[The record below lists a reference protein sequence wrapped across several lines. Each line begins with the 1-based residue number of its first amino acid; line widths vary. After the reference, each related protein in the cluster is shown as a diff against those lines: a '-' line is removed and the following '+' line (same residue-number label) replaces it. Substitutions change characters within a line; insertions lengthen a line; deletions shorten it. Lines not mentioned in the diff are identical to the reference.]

1 MRTYFR
7 MRGGGS
13 GLMVLGVWILL
24 FILAL
29 VTEPAVAIL
38 LVFYVAS
45 LMGITWL
52 SNKLHKRRQR

>member
-1 MRTYFR
+1 
-7 MRGGGS
+7 
-13 GLMVLGVWILL
+13 MVLGVWILL